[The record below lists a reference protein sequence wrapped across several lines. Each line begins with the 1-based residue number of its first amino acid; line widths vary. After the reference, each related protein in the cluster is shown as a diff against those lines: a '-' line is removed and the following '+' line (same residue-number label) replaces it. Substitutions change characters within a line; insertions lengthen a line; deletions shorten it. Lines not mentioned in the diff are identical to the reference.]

1 MYTVITRKNFV
12 CPYCKMAIKL
22 LREVGCEF
30 EVNELYREELLS
42 KGIRYVPHVVRGD
55 DVIGG
60 YDDLISH
67 LSAEAGVL
75 Q

>member
-1 MYTVITRKNFV
+1 MYTVIIRKNFV

-22 LREVGCEF
+22 LREEGCEF
-30 EVNELYREELLS
+30 EVQELCREELLS
-42 KGIRYVPHVVRGD
+42 KGIRYVPHITRGD

-60 YDDLISH
+60 YDDLIRH
-67 LSAEAGVL
+67 LSNEEGVL